1 MNTKTFKIN
10 NREGE
15 TLREVIIDLLLGA
28 VIVLASIG
36 FITVTIAIFQLLG
49 WL

>member
-15 TLREVIIDLLLGA
+15 TVKEIIIDLLLCA

-36 FITVTIAIFQLLG
+36 FITVTVAIFQLLG